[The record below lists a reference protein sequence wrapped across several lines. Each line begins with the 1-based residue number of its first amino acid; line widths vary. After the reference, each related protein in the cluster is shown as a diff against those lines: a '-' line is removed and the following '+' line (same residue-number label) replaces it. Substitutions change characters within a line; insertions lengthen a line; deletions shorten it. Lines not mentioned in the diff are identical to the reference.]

1 MHHLGRHPNEYHN
14 YVLEQMQMFDIVSKG
29 DQTVFLSLFE
39 QLKKEIV
46 NNPEILTKEYW
57 KRK

>member
-1 MHHLGRHPNEYHN
+1 
-14 YVLEQMQMFDIVSKG
+14 MFDIVAKG

-39 QLKKEIV
+39 QLKKKEIV

>member
-1 MHHLGRHPNEYHN
+1 
-14 YVLEQMQMFDIVSKG
+14 MQMFDIVAKG

-46 NNPEILTKEYW
+46 NNTEILTKEYW
-57 KRK
+57 KRKCGIKVVIL

>member
-1 MHHLGRHPNEYHN
+1 
-14 YVLEQMQMFDIVSKG
+14 MQMFDIVAKD
-29 DQTVFLSLFE
+29 DQTIFLSLFE

-57 KRK
+57 KRKR